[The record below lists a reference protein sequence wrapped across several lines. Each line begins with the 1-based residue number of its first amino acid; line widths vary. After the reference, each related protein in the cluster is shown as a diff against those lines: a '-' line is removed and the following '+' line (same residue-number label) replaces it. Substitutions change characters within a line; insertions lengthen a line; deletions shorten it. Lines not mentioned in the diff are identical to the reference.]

1 MEDHYVTLSYSFRL
15 KLGIY
20 RLLFGNARWSMLGSS
35 QNGLAGARFDP
46 VGYTKIKEGRC
57 PDLFCHPPHLTGLSS
72 PNKPHVA
79 YLARLKGTRI
89 LGLGQMTENPPLGNA
104 LMSLHLPR
112 VRGLELA
119 LHRRGDEWFV
129 VSARGYGMAGGT
141 RHWGQISSPE
151 EHSSLTGKKNATHD
165 QPSSKTSSWRL

>member
-57 PDLFCHPPHLTGLSS
+57 PDLFCLSS
-72 PNKPHVA
+72 APHWSLFPQQA
-79 YLARLKGTRI
+79 ARRLFGPLKGHEDLRSRT
-89 LGLGQMTENPPLGNA
+89 
-104 LMSLHLPR
+104 
-112 VRGLELA
+112 
-119 LHRRGDEWFV
+119 D
-129 VSARGYGMAGGT
+129 
-141 RHWGQISSPE
+141 
-151 EHSSLTGKKNATHD
+151 D
-165 QPSSKTSSWRL
+165 